1 VVGIQA
7 DASAQLDDGKVIK
20 RHFPNAW
27 FWLKFLKY
35 RYTRKGE
42 TEIRFLRDL
51 VPSGCTAVD
60 VGASLGFYAAEI
72 ARYASRVLAFEA
84 NPSVAAFARS
94 VARANVDVVN
104 AALSSTDGQA
114 ALRIPLNRKARTTSE
129 LATIEPAN
137 TLSGQDALSVT
148 VQTRRLDDCAI
159 LNCGFIKIDVEG
171 HEERVI
177 DGGWQLISRDRP
189 ILLIEISE
197 AFNAGGLARIEKRL
211 APLSYRGYALIGG
224 RLRPVADADP
234 AIHGDNVVFVPAS
247 RTIPRLL

>member
-1 VVGIQA
+1 
-7 DASAQLDDGKVIK
+7 LDDGKVIK
-20 RHFPNAW
+20 RHFPSAW

-35 RYTRKGE
+35 RHTRKGE
-42 TEIRFLRDL
+42 TEIRFLRHL
-51 VPSGCTAVD
+51 VPPGCTAVD
-60 VGASLGFYAAEI
+60 AGASFGFYATEI
-72 ARYASRVLAFEA
+72 ARYADRVLAFEA
-84 NPSVAAFARS
+84 NPSVAAFARR

-104 AALSSTDGQA
+104 AALSSRDGHA
-114 ALRIPLNRKARTTSE
+114 TLRIPLNRKARTTSE
-129 LATIEPAN
+129 LATIEPSN
-137 TLSGQDALSVT
+137 RLGDREVITVT
-148 VQTRRLDDCAI
+148 VQTKRLDDCAI

-197 AFNAGGLARIEKRL
+197 AFNAGGLDRIEQRL
-211 APLSYRGYALIGG
+211 LPLSYRGYALVGG
-224 RLRPVADADP
+224 RLRPVKDADP